1 MTTDEINRVQD
12 HINQME
18 LESRKD
24 EFKFRRY
31 YLMKYLR
38 KGSTMSLTTIGKM
51 FSKDHATVMNALKK
65 VDVLENYTDY
75 QIHTNDLAIEFP
87 LEGLLTNS
95 VNNVS
100 SSMQQLEGYLF
111 LKNPSLTR

>member
-1 MTTDEINRVQD
+1 MNSEEINRVQE

-18 LESRKD
+18 LTSRKD

-38 KGSTMSLTTIGKM
+38 KGSTMSLTAIGAM
-51 FSKDHATVMNALKK
+51 FNKDHSTIVNALKQ
-65 VDVLENYTDY
+65 VENLENYTDY
-75 QIHTNDLAIEFP
+75 QIYVNDLTIEFP
-87 LEGLLTNS
+87 MDSLLTNS

-100 SSMQQLEGYLF
+100 SSMQQLESYLF
-111 LKNPSLTR
+111 LKNPSLIE